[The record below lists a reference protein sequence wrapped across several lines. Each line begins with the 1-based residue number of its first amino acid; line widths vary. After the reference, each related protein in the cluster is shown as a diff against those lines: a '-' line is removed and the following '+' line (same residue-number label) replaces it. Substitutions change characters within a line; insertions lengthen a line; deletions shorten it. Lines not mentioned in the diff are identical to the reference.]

1 MQSVRKLF
9 FTSLLV
15 LCCLLSAGCSS
26 QDKNATLYDNKG
38 NLVTLA
44 SLSGKWVI
52 LNYWASWCPSCR
64 KEIPEL
70 NRLAKELKGKD
81 VLLYGIEAEDLP
93 PEEQDAA
100 IKEVGI
106 QYPVL
111 RQDPSESWQLDRVE
125 LIPTT
130 IILNPKGKKATVI
143 QGELSADKLLRAIAS
158 LKNDYDE

>member
-1 MQSVRKLF
+1 MQSVRKIF

-15 LCCLLSAGCSS
+15 LSCLFNAGCS
-26 QDKNATLYDNKG
+26 QDISATLYDNKG
-38 NLVTLA
+38 NLVTLS

-70 NRLAKELKGKD
+70 NRLAKEITGKD

-93 PEEQDAA
+93 PDEQDAA
-100 IKEVGI
+100 IQQVGI
-106 QYPVL
+106 EYPVL
-111 RQDPSESWQLDRVE
+111 REDPSESWDLDRIE

-143 QGELSADKLLRAIAS
+143 EGELSADKLLHAIES
-158 LKNDYDE
+158 LKTDYDE